1 MQPLGKAAASLFQRI
16 CSLSKRLKGCFYR
29 VYKSGNIWSFQDF
42 FLPLH
47 RLSENLEINMVINHD
62 IIEELTEG
70 NQEAFRII
78 FKAAYPQVRAF
89 SKGFTKND
97 ADADDIAQQV
107 FIKLWTKRAI
117 LANVRNFETYLYTIT
132 KNTVLNHMASQKAFM
147 VEISDIRNLPTG
159 QTSPIEQIEAS
170 DLQLLIDMT
179 VENMPPQRQA
189 VYKLS
194 RVEGLSNDQI
204 AEKLGLQKKTV
215 ENHLNLALGE
225 IRKVLKM
232 FILLLLA
239 WG

>member
-1 MQPLGKAAASLFQRI
+1 MQPLVKAAASLFQRI

-47 RLSENLEINMVINHD
+47 RLSENLEIKMVINHD

-70 NQEAFRII
+70 NQEAFRMV

-147 VEISDIRNLPTG
+147 VDISDVRNLSTEN
-159 QTSPIEQIEAS
+159 TSPLEQIEAS

-204 AEKLGLQKKTV
+204 AERLGLQKKTV

>member
-1 MQPLGKAAASLFQRI
+1 
-16 CSLSKRLKGCFYR
+16 
-29 VYKSGNIWSFQDF
+29 
-42 FLPLH
+42 
-47 RLSENLEINMVINHD
+47 
-62 IIEELTEG
+62 
-70 NQEAFRII
+70 
-78 FKAAYPQVRAF
+78 
-89 SKGFTKND
+89 
-97 ADADDIAQQV
+97 
-107 FIKLWTKRAI
+107 
-117 LANVRNFETYLYTIT
+117 
-132 KNTVLNHMASQKAFM
+132 M

>member
-1 MQPLGKAAASLFQRI
+1 
-16 CSLSKRLKGCFYR
+16 
-29 VYKSGNIWSFQDF
+29 
-42 FLPLH
+42 
-47 RLSENLEINMVINHD
+47 MVISQD

-70 NQEAFRII
+70 NQEAFHMV

-147 VEISDIRNLPTG
+147 VDISDVRNLSTEN
-159 QTSPIEQIEAS
+159 TSPLEQIEAS

-204 AEKLGLQKKTV
+204 AERLGLQKKTV

>member
-1 MQPLGKAAASLFQRI
+1 MQPLVKAAASLFQRI

-239 WG
+239 WV

>member
-1 MQPLGKAAASLFQRI
+1 
-16 CSLSKRLKGCFYR
+16 
-29 VYKSGNIWSFQDF
+29 
-42 FLPLH
+42 
-47 RLSENLEINMVINHD
+47 MVD
-62 IIEELTEG
+62 I
-70 NQEAFRII
+70 
-78 FKAAYPQVRAF
+78 
-89 SKGFTKND
+89 SD
-97 ADADDIAQQV
+97 
-107 FIKLWTKRAI
+107 
-117 LANVRNFETYLYTIT
+117 VRNLSTE
-132 KNTVLNHMASQKAFM
+132 N
-147 VEISDIRNLPTG
+147 
-159 QTSPIEQIEAS
+159 TSPLEQIEAS

-204 AEKLGLQKKTV
+204 AERLGLQKKTV

>member
-1 MQPLGKAAASLFQRI
+1 
-16 CSLSKRLKGCFYR
+16 
-29 VYKSGNIWSFQDF
+29 
-42 FLPLH
+42 
-47 RLSENLEINMVINHD
+47 MVISQD

-70 NQEAFRII
+70 NQEAFRMV

-147 VEISDIRNLPTG
+147 VDISDVRNLSTEN
-159 QTSPIEQIEAS
+159 TSPLEQIEAS

-179 VENMPPQRQA
+179 VENMPLQRQA

>member
-1 MQPLGKAAASLFQRI
+1 
-16 CSLSKRLKGCFYR
+16 
-29 VYKSGNIWSFQDF
+29 
-42 FLPLH
+42 
-47 RLSENLEINMVINHD
+47 MVISQD

-70 NQEAFRII
+70 NQEAFRMV

-97 ADADDIAQQV
+97 TDADDIAQQV

-147 VEISDIRNLPTG
+147 VDISDVRNLSTEN
-159 QTSPIEQIEAS
+159 TSPLEQIEAS

>member
-1 MQPLGKAAASLFQRI
+1 
-16 CSLSKRLKGCFYR
+16 
-29 VYKSGNIWSFQDF
+29 
-42 FLPLH
+42 
-47 RLSENLEINMVINHD
+47 MVISQD

-70 NQEAFRII
+70 NQEAFHMV

-147 VEISDIRNLPTG
+147 VDISDVRNLSTEN
-159 QTSPIEQIEAS
+159 TSPLEQIEAS

>member
-1 MQPLGKAAASLFQRI
+1 MQPLVKAAASLFQRI
-16 CSLSKRLKGCFYR
+16 CSLSKWLKGCFYR

-179 VENMPPQRQA
+179 VESMPPQRQA
-189 VYKLS
+189 VYRMS
-194 RVEGLSNDQI
+194 REEGLSNDQI

-215 ENHLNLALGE
+215 ENHLNLALGD

-232 FILLLLA
+232 FILLILA

>member
-1 MQPLGKAAASLFQRI
+1 
-16 CSLSKRLKGCFYR
+16 
-29 VYKSGNIWSFQDF
+29 
-42 FLPLH
+42 
-47 RLSENLEINMVINHD
+47 
-62 IIEELTEG
+62 
-70 NQEAFRII
+70 
-78 FKAAYPQVRAF
+78 
-89 SKGFTKND
+89 
-97 ADADDIAQQV
+97 
-107 FIKLWTKRAI
+107 
-117 LANVRNFETYLYTIT
+117 
-132 KNTVLNHMASQKAFM
+132 
-147 VEISDIRNLPTG
+147 
-159 QTSPIEQIEAS
+159 
-170 DLQLLIDMT
+170 MT

>member
-1 MQPLGKAAASLFQRI
+1 
-16 CSLSKRLKGCFYR
+16 
-29 VYKSGNIWSFQDF
+29 
-42 FLPLH
+42 
-47 RLSENLEINMVINHD
+47 MVISQD

-70 NQEAFRII
+70 NQEAFRMV

-147 VEISDIRNLPTG
+147 VDISDVRNLSTENTP
-159 QTSPIEQIEAS
+159 PLEQIEAS

>member
-1 MQPLGKAAASLFQRI
+1 MLIS
-16 CSLSKRLKGCFYR
+16 
-29 VYKSGNIWSFQDF
+29 QD
-42 FLPLH
+42 L
-47 RLSENLEINMVINHD
+47 
-62 IIEELTEG
+62 IEELTEG
-70 NQEAFRII
+70 NQEAFRTV
-78 FKAAYPQVRAF
+78 FKATYPQVRAF

-97 ADADDIAQQV
+97 TDADDIAQQV

-147 VEISDIRNLPTG
+147 VDISDVRNLSTEN
-159 QTSPIEQIEAS
+159 TSPLEQIEAS

>member
-1 MQPLGKAAASLFQRI
+1 MLIS
-16 CSLSKRLKGCFYR
+16 
-29 VYKSGNIWSFQDF
+29 QD
-42 FLPLH
+42 L
-47 RLSENLEINMVINHD
+47 
-62 IIEELTEG
+62 IEELTEG
-70 NQEAFRII
+70 NQEAFRTV
-78 FKAAYPQVRAF
+78 FKATYPQVRAF

-147 VEISDIRNLPTG
+147 VDISDVRNLSTEN
-159 QTSPIEQIEAS
+159 TSPLEQIEAS

-204 AEKLGLQKKTV
+204 AERLGLQKKTV

>member
-1 MQPLGKAAASLFQRI
+1 
-16 CSLSKRLKGCFYR
+16 
-29 VYKSGNIWSFQDF
+29 
-42 FLPLH
+42 
-47 RLSENLEINMVINHD
+47 MV
-62 IIEELTEG
+62 
-70 NQEAFRII
+70 

-147 VEISDIRNLPTG
+147 VDISDVRNLSTEN
-159 QTSPIEQIEAS
+159 TSPLEQIEAS

-204 AEKLGLQKKTV
+204 AERLGLQKKTV

>member
-1 MQPLGKAAASLFQRI
+1 
-16 CSLSKRLKGCFYR
+16 
-29 VYKSGNIWSFQDF
+29 
-42 FLPLH
+42 
-47 RLSENLEINMVINHD
+47 MVINHD

-179 VENMPPQRQA
+179 VESMPPQRQA
-189 VYKLS
+189 VYRMS
-194 RVEGLSNDQI
+194 REEGLSNDQI

-215 ENHLNLALGE
+215 ENHLNLALGD

-232 FILLLLA
+232 FILLILA

>member
-1 MQPLGKAAASLFQRI
+1 MLIS
-16 CSLSKRLKGCFYR
+16 
-29 VYKSGNIWSFQDF
+29 QD
-42 FLPLH
+42 L
-47 RLSENLEINMVINHD
+47 
-62 IIEELTEG
+62 IEELTEG
-70 NQEAFRII
+70 NQEAFRTV

-147 VEISDIRNLPTG
+147 VDISDVRNLSTEN
-159 QTSPIEQIEAS
+159 TSPLEQIEAS

-204 AEKLGLQKKTV
+204 AERLGLQKKTV

>member
-1 MQPLGKAAASLFQRI
+1 
-16 CSLSKRLKGCFYR
+16 
-29 VYKSGNIWSFQDF
+29 
-42 FLPLH
+42 
-47 RLSENLEINMVINHD
+47 MVISQD

-70 NQEAFRII
+70 SQEAFRMV

-147 VEISDIRNLPTG
+147 VDISDVRNLSTEN
-159 QTSPIEQIEAS
+159 TSPLEQIEAS

-204 AEKLGLQKKTV
+204 AERLGLQKKTV

>member
-1 MQPLGKAAASLFQRI
+1 MQPLVKAAASLFQRI

-47 RLSENLEINMVINHD
+47 RLSENLEINMVINHN

-179 VENMPPQRQA
+179 VESMPPQRQA
-189 VYKLS
+189 VYRMS
-194 RVEGLSNDQI
+194 REEGLSNDQI

>member
-1 MQPLGKAAASLFQRI
+1 MQPLVKAAASLFQRI

-179 VENMPPQRQA
+179 VESMPPQRQA
-189 VYKLS
+189 VYRMS
-194 RVEGLSNDQI
+194 REEGLSNDQI

>member
-1 MQPLGKAAASLFQRI
+1 MQPLVKAAASLFQRI

>member
-1 MQPLGKAAASLFQRI
+1 MLIS
-16 CSLSKRLKGCFYR
+16 
-29 VYKSGNIWSFQDF
+29 QD
-42 FLPLH
+42 L
-47 RLSENLEINMVINHD
+47 
-62 IIEELTEG
+62 IEELTEG
-70 NQEAFRII
+70 NQEAFRTV

-97 ADADDIAQQV
+97 TDADDIAQQV

-147 VEISDIRNLPTG
+147 VDISDVRNLSTEN
-159 QTSPIEQIEAS
+159 TSPLEQIEAS

>member
-1 MQPLGKAAASLFQRI
+1 
-16 CSLSKRLKGCFYR
+16 
-29 VYKSGNIWSFQDF
+29 
-42 FLPLH
+42 
-47 RLSENLEINMVINHD
+47 MVINHD

-107 FIKLWTKRAI
+107 FIKLWTKR
-117 LANVRNFETYLYTIT
+117 ANVRNFETYLYTIT

-194 RVEGLSNDQI
+194 RVEGLSNNQI

>member
-1 MQPLGKAAASLFQRI
+1 
-16 CSLSKRLKGCFYR
+16 
-29 VYKSGNIWSFQDF
+29 
-42 FLPLH
+42 
-47 RLSENLEINMVINHD
+47 MVISQD

-70 NQEAFRII
+70 KQEAFRIV

-147 VEISDIRNLPTG
+147 VDISDVRNLSTEN
-159 QTSPIEQIEAS
+159 TSPLEQIEAS

-179 VENMPPQRQA
+179 VEDMPPQRQA
-189 VYKLS
+189 VYRMS
-194 RVEGLSNDQI
+194 REEGLSNDQI

-215 ENHLNLALGE
+215 ENHLNLALGD

>member
-1 MQPLGKAAASLFQRI
+1 
-16 CSLSKRLKGCFYR
+16 
-29 VYKSGNIWSFQDF
+29 
-42 FLPLH
+42 
-47 RLSENLEINMVINHD
+47 
-62 IIEELTEG
+62 
-70 NQEAFRII
+70 
-78 FKAAYPQVRAF
+78 
-89 SKGFTKND
+89 
-97 ADADDIAQQV
+97 
-107 FIKLWTKRAI
+107 
-117 LANVRNFETYLYTIT
+117 
-132 KNTVLNHMASQKAFM
+132 MASQKAFM
-147 VEISDIRNLPTG
+147 VDISDVRNLSTEN
-159 QTSPIEQIEAS
+159 TSPLEQIEAS